1 MRYNYNGR
9 DINIP
14 DEELEQNIN
23 VLELT
28 REQAI
33 EVWLEDNGYRAN
45 STVEELTKKAKEN
58 KTDKIVAK
66 SDKPRAKR
74 VVVHKENP
82 IKAAIVA
89 AIAETLSQ
97 YEGVERLNISNK
109 EKIIEF
115 YYEDKEFKLDLI
127 QRRKKE

>member
-1 MRYNYNGR
+1 MKYNYNGK

-14 DEELEQNIN
+14 DEELKHNME

-28 REQAI
+28 QEQAI
-33 EVWLEDNGYRAN
+33 EMWLEDNDYQVN
-45 STVEELTKKAKEN
+45 DTVEELTKKAKEN
-58 KTDKIVAK
+58 KTDKIVAQ

-74 VVVHKENP
+74 EVTRKENP
-82 IKAAIVA
+82 IKAAIIA

-97 YEGVERLNISNK
+97 YEGIEGLNISNK

-115 YYEDKEFKLDLI
+115 SYENKDFKIDLV